1 MADLFSNPTWYLTL
15 IRLATMASTLF
26 NLTTRQVTKT
36 ISYAVKSLSTDAYV
50 FFEHSTVPVKL
61 SDYSK
66 SVPGSAKIH
75 YYFDRDQM
83 TLYETGSD
91 DQLFRMN
98 FFQSVQLYHG
108 DICLHDLSDFFTS
121 LRWRVCENSTAAPEL
136 ILWMGVWSL
145 LNGIYLDRTT
155 EFTIR
160 FTDLS
165 DEETSINLWATAEN
179 DSDNE
184 EFEKWAEI
192 TRIQTRMTRTLLQN
206 PTTEVQA
213 PPSMVPLFPDE
224 ELDGVLDEGNGSPIV
239 PQPGELLLQEDQM
252 DMEEL

>member
-1 MADLFSNPTWYLTL
+1 MADQFFNATFYLAL
-15 IRLATMASTLF
+15 IRFATMASTLF

-36 ISYAVKSLSTDAYV
+36 LSYAASSLSNDVYV
-50 FFEHSTVPVKL
+50 FFERSIVPLKL
-61 SDYSK
+61 SDYDK

-121 LRWRVCENSTAAPEL
+121 LRWRVCENSTSAPEL
-136 ILWMGVWSL
+136 LLWMGVWSL

-165 DEETSINLWATAEN
+165 DEETSVDLWASA
-179 DSDNE
+179 DSGEDS
-184 EFEKWAEI
+184 EKWAEI

-206 PTTEVQA
+206 PTTQAQA
-213 PPSMVPLFPDE
+213 PPSMVPLFADE
-224 ELDGVLDEGNGSPIV
+224 VLDEGSESPII
-239 PQPGELLLQEDQM
+239 PQPGEPLLREDEMEM
-252 DMEEL
+252 DEL